1 MLAIG
6 LATLLILLPTTR
18 GLVNLALNDQRYS
31 HLVFAPVFCILLI
44 HWRREE
50 MLRSARY
57 SPRFGAALLGSF
69 VLLGV
74 IVNLFQGASND
85 PARLFSS
92 VLLMVLSW
100 IAGFI
105 LCYGFQ
111 SFRNAI
117 YPLACLLLAIPIP
130 MAWMDWTTSIL
141 QQGTA
146 AVTYSILETF
156 GVSVFRTGTNF
167 SIPGLNFNIAPECSG
182 IHSWQVFLIIGIL
195 CAHVFLRRV
204 GSRVALLAATVPIA
218 IFKNAV
224 RVVVITLL
232 AANVDRSF
240 IDGPFHHKY
249 GGVIFAP
256 LDILVFVPLV
266 VALRRIELW
275 WPIRSGENTAK
286 PMTASSGV
294 SDSGQLTAQ
303 Q

>member
-1 MLAIG
+1 
-6 LATLLILLPTTR
+6 
-18 GLVNLALNDQRYS
+18 
-31 HLVFAPVFCILLI
+31 
-44 HWRREE
+44 
-50 MLRSARY
+50 
-57 SPRFGAALLGSF
+57 
-69 VLLGV
+69 
-74 IVNLFQGASND
+74 
-85 PARLFSS
+85 
-92 VLLMVLSW
+92 
-100 IAGFI
+100 
-105 LCYGFQ
+105 
-111 SFRNAI
+111 
-117 YPLACLLLAIPIP
+117 
-130 MAWMDWTTSIL
+130 
-141 QQGTA
+141 
-146 AVTYSILETF
+146 
-156 GVSVFRTGTNF
+156 
-167 SIPGLNFNIAPECSG
+167 
-182 IHSWQVFLIIGIL
+182 
-195 CAHVFLRRV
+195 
-204 GSRVALLAATVPIA
+204 VALLAATVPIA